1 MRFAVDWK
9 FKNFQSRQKFHFV
22 SLLTILLL
30 LLPLCTAAAP
40 VITSEPAPQISTVQ
54 QSNLPM
60 PVDERT
66 KGEIGDIERDIS
78 ASYGGLPISR
88 IISEKG
94 TMVMGSDLS
103 IAEREALLRIVGDN
117 PIYSKFKRTTDE
129 VPPEEILNTD
139 QFLVVLGGPSQNHLT
154 AYLEKNGMVEK
165 SWQVSDH
172 VIVRSGPTPGGGK
185 FFIFSDLRGY
195 NNVRKQG
202 IEESPLTAIM
212 PKEYVP
218 IASFLLSILA
228 LAAIPVIRIYL
239 AGIFKTKEREAG
251 RKQVKEKFTGV
262 TILGVPIRFRELL
275 AVLGGAFFYG
285 MGVAYLYAG
294 FSWELFPMGLAA
306 VAFVAILYYFRSM
319 TRWLFDGK
327 FHTRTE
333 YVFWG
338 TGGALC
344 WISSVFGFTL
354 QTPGF
359 EVEQIPKELEN
370 KAAVMKWAV
379 LSVAMV
385 VALVIFIVNFISP
398 HPYLPVF
405 QTVASAIAVT
415 EILPLTPM
423 PGLLIKRWNA
433 WLWAATFFTFIPIYF
448 LINFYV

>member
-1 MRFAVDWK
+1 MRFFA
-9 FKNFQSRQKFHFV
+9 
-22 SLLTILLL
+22 LLAFLLL

-40 VITSEPAPQISTVQ
+40 AISAEPAPAISSAQ
-54 QSNLPM
+54 EIQLPV

-66 KGEIGDIERDIS
+66 KEEIGAIERDIS
-78 ASYGGLPISR
+78 ASYEGLPINR

-103 IAEREALLRIVGDN
+103 IAEREALLHITGDN

-129 VPPEEILNTD
+129 VSPEELLNTD
-139 QFLVVLGGPSQNHLT
+139 QFLVILGGPSQNHLT

-165 SWQVSDH
+165 SWKVSNQ
-172 VIVRSGPTPGGGK
+172 VIVRSGSTPGGGK

-218 IASFLLSILA
+218 LASFLLSILA

-239 AGIFKTKEREAG
+239 AGIFKTKERESG
-251 RKQVKEKFTGV
+251 RKKVKEKFTG
-262 TILGVPIRFRELL
+262 ICLLGVPIRFRELL
-275 AVLGGAFFYG
+275 AVFGGAFFYG

-294 FSWELFPMGLAA
+294 FSGELIPMGIAA
-306 VAFVAILYYFRSM
+306 VAFVAILYYFRSL

-327 FHTRTE
+327 FKTHTE

-344 WISSVFGFTL
+344 WVSSVFGFTL

-359 EVEQIPKELEN
+359 EVEQIPKEMVN

-385 VALVIFIVNFISP
+385 VGLVIFIVNFIAP

-415 EILPLTPM
+415 EILPFAPM
-423 PGLLIKRWNA
+423 PGVAIKRWNV